1 MPPSLK
7 SSDRPPDR
15 PHITVVLAMSLDG
28 KISDRDRSAA
38 RFSSPT
44 DLAHLEYLVAE
55 SDAVLFGAGTLRAYG
70 TCLSVRDPALRDRR
84 RDRGQ
89 PPQPIQIVASASGDL
104 SPDLRFFQQPV
115 PRWLLTTPAGADRWA
130 AISPAAAPCFDRI
143 LPQLAADTTDW
154 PSLLQTL
161 STFGIQRLALL
172 GGGSLIAPFAQADLI
187 DDWQLT
193 LCPLTLGGATAPTP
207 FDGLGFPAAIAPRF
221 HLVSVTAIADEVFL
235 HYRRTSRDGYE
246 GMRV

>member
-1 MPPSLK
+1 MPSSLK
-7 SSDRPPDR
+7 SSDRPPTR

-38 RFSSPT
+38 RFSSPA
-44 DLAHLEYLVAE
+44 DLTRLASLVAE
-55 SDAVLFGAGTLRAYG
+55 SDAVLFGAGTLRAHG
-70 TCLSVRDPALRDRR
+70 TCLSVRDPDLRDRR

-89 PPQPIQIVASASGDL
+89 PPQPIQIVTSASGDL

-115 PRWLLTTPAGADRWA
+115 PRWLLTTPAGAARWTA
-130 AISPAAAPCFDRI
+130 SSPDTDPPFDRI

-161 STFGIQRLALL
+161 TELGIHRLALL
-172 GGGSLIAPFAQADLI
+172 GGGTLVAPFAQADLI
-187 DDWQLT
+187 DDWQIT

-221 HLVSVTAIADEVFL
+221 QLISVTAIADEVFL
-235 HYRRTSRDGYE
+235 HYRRTSRDGDE
-246 GMRV
+246 GMRG